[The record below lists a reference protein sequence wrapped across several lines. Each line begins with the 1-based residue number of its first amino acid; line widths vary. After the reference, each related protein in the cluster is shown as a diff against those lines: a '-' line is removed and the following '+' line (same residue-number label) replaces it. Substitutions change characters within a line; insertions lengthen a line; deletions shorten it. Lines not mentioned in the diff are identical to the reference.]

1 MCLTLVWIQI
11 HSYYLLHICAC
22 SSLGHAFTTYQE
34 SLIHWNKFRF
44 FAVEADYWE
53 RQYWKDHITSLTL
66 MLQVFWPVLT
76 KDIRSPQ
83 CQRNWMYWVAPV
95 CKSHVHLMFLKIA
108 IHLTAQYLPYLVW
121 IKESPYFGGSLD
133 NVIFNSSKTDNT
145 YQAKIT
151 GNMSWKDCTT
161 VFFNVTTSYTNIYFF
176 RIESRPFKATDPD
189 KSVHIVVTG
198 KKQFNCLSPQKI
210 CLESLHQI
218 IQVE

>member
-1 MCLTLVWIQI
+1 MSEKLDVLSGSCVQIPCAFDVPQDRYTFNSAILT
-11 HSYYLLHICAC
+11 S
-22 SSLGHAFTTYQE
+22 G
-34 SLIHWNKFRF
+34 
-44 FAVEADYWE
+44 
-53 RQYWKDHITSLTL
+53 
-66 MLQVFWPVLT
+66 
-76 KDIRSPQ
+76 
-83 CQRNWMYWVAPV
+83 
-95 CKSHVHLMFLKIA
+95 
-108 IHLTAQYLPYLVW
+108 VW
-121 IKESPYFGGSLD
+121 IKESPYFGGRP
-133 NVIFNSSKTDNT
+133 NIVIFNSSKTDNT